1 MKETFIAYF
10 TNRHLLVNL
19 ITVVVL
25 VGGFLAW
32 QNMPREELPGI
43 DLWGV
48 SITVSYPGASPY
60 EIDQL
65 ITTPI
70 ESSIRSISGID
81 RIKSQAKSGVSSTVV
96 YINKDVITL
105 DEATNEIRNRVM
117 MLKLPGKPYI
127 RKHTTE
133 DDAIMTIGI
142 YDPSSQKLDDE
153 KRRKIQEFV
162 ISFQSRILKLQ
173 EVSSADLGG
182 YHKPEFRIE
191 ADPVGMNRYNTPI
204 SEVMKAI
211 KENHVRGPA
220 GDLAN
225 LKNERVTIR
234 SALDTKEKL
243 ENTVIRETFEGLGV
257 RLRDVAR
264 VRNTFAESESL
275 VKLNGHEAVFVNIVK
290 NGSSGIIETA
300 TKVQE
305 ELTRIRSSQDSE
317 KGYVIQ
323 VVSDQ
328 SRGVDNRMSLVVS
341 NGAIGFLLII
351 LTLLA
356 FLNLSSA
363 VWVAMGIPFTM
374 AFTLIIANIM
384 GYSVNNVTLAGMII
398 VLGMVVDDAIV
409 VAENIHSLREKGVPP
424 HRAAAEGAAY
434 VFLPITAS
442 ILTTIMAFIPLLGF
456 DNKFAAVNE
465 PFPVIIS
472 IMLLGSIVE
481 SILILPAHLVMPAP
495 AWLRKIYSF
504 GLAQK
509 LTSLAEKRLKK
520 GKEKEKKTARQ
531 KKSEPPLMKKA
542 HWFDRIEEGYARSL
556 EKVLV
561 RRKRFLLLFLLIPIL
576 AVVLFVTGMR
586 FILFPKKEVTET
598 IVSVAAPG
606 MMSLAD
612 QERLSRQ
619 VDRVLEKYRGNEV
632 LAYQSNMTRG
642 KWGSGEELNRITW
655 TIQLK
660 PRDQRK
666 KPLTQLEEEWKD
678 KLKDLKG
685 LSDVQM
691 RQARFGQES
700 GRPLELWLQD
710 NNDER
715 RREVADRLARELET
729 LSAVENLLVER
740 PRETSEYHISIDG
753 QKAARL
759 GISPSRSG
767 DILRTIVEGR
777 TLYNLLINNI
787 ETGVRLIVPEEHRS
801 SLERVLAIPV
811 ANRGHY
817 LIPLSEIV
825 SSDLVSSPSE
835 VYKEDGIRT
844 VRIFAGIVRGSD
856 ESPLSIAR
864 QVEEKILPVIHRNFP
879 NTLIQWGGEV
889 KDSRETSRDFMGAIL
904 LVLFLIYS
912 LMAVLFN
919 SMTRPIIVML
929 AIPFGVAGIII
940 ALRAHGIDQ
949 FGIFT
954 SVGALGLSGI
964 VVNDAI
970 IMIVRLQ
977 DIIRNAEKV
986 TPALITEAARS
997 RIRPV
1002 VMTTIST
1009 VAGLLPTAYGIAG
1022 YDYIISDMMLAISWG
1037 LIVGTIVVLFLIPIL
1052 FSLTTTM
1059 EKT

>member
-1 MKETFIAYF
+1 MKETIIAYF

-19 ITVVVL
+19 MTVVVL

-48 SITVSYPGASPY
+48 SITVSYPGASPD
-60 EIDQL
+60 EVDQL
-65 ITTPI
+65 ITSPI

-81 RIKSQAKSGVSSTVV
+81 RIKSHARSGVSSTVV
-96 YINKDVITL
+96 YINKDIITL
-105 DEATNEIRNRVM
+105 DEATNEIRNRVL

-142 YDPSSQKLDDE
+142 YDPSVQRLDDG
-153 KRRKIQEFV
+153 KRRNLQEFAL
-162 ISFQSRILKLQ
+162 SLQNRILKLQ
-173 EVSSADLGG
+173 EVSSADLAG

-191 ADPVGMNRYNTPI
+191 ADPARMNRYNTPL

-243 ENTVIRETFEGLGV
+243 ENTVIRETFEGTGV

-264 VRNTFAESESL
+264 VQSTFAESESL
-275 VKLNGHEAVFVNIVK
+275 SKLNGHEAVFMNIVK
-290 NGSSGIIETA
+290 NGSSGIIET
-300 TKVQE
+300 TTQVRKELNRVQ
-305 ELTRIRSSQDSE
+305 SSQDSDR
-317 KGYVIQ
+317 GYSIQ

-363 VWVAMGIPFTM
+363 IWVAMGIPFSM
-374 AFTLIIANIM
+374 AFTLMIANIM

-409 VAENIHSLREKGVPP
+409 VAENIHRLREKGVPP

-434 VFLPITAS
+434 VLLPITAS

-456 DNKFAAVNE
+456 ENKFAAVNE

-472 IMLLGSIVE
+472 IMLLASIIE

-504 GLAQK
+504 GLVQK
-509 LTSLAEKRLKK
+509 FTSLAKQWTKGKKETGTKTVRKKK
-520 GKEKEKKTARQ
+520 GKGPAE
-531 KKSEPPLMKKA
+531 KKA
-542 HWFDRIEEGYARSL
+542 HWFDRVEESYARSL
-556 EKVLV
+556 EKVLA
-561 RRKRFLLLFLLIPIL
+561 RRKRFLLLFLLIPLL
-576 AVVLFVTGMR
+576 AVVLFATGMR
-586 FILFPKKEVTET
+586 FVLFPKKEVTET

-606 MMSLAD
+606 MMTLAD

-619 VDRVLEKYRGNEV
+619 VDRVLEEYRGKDV
-632 LAYQSNMTRG
+632 LAYQSSMTLG
-642 KWGSGEELNRITW
+642 KWGSGERLNRIIW
-655 TIQLK
+655 KIQLK
-660 PRDQRK
+660 PRDRREK
-666 KPLTQLEEEWKD
+666 SLVQLEEEWKD
-678 KLKDLKG
+678 KLKDLEG

-710 NNDER
+710 NNNDR
-715 RREVADRLARELET
+715 RRKVAERLARELEDMP
-729 LSAVENLLVER
+729 AVENLLIER
-740 PRETSEYHISIDG
+740 PGETNEYHISIDG

-767 DILRTIVEGR
+767 QILRTIVEGR
-777 TLYNLLINNI
+777 TLYNILIDNI
-787 ETGVRLIVPEEHRS
+787 ETGVRLVVPQEHRS
-801 SLERVLAIPV
+801 SLDRVLAIPV

-817 LIPLSEIV
+817 LIPLSEIL
-825 SSDLVSSPSE
+825 SSELVSSPS
-835 VYKEDGIRT
+835 VIYKEDGIRT
-844 VRIFAGIVRGSD
+844 VRVYAGIVRGSD

-864 QVEEKILPVIHRNFP
+864 QVEEKILPKIHRDFP
-879 NTLIQWGGEV
+879 TTLIQWGGEV
-889 KDSRETSRDFMGAIL
+889 KDSRETSRDFLGAIL
-904 LVLFLIYS
+904 MVLFLIYS
-912 LMAVLFN
+912 LMAILFN
-919 SMTRPIIVML
+919 SMTRPLVVML

-970 IMIVRLQ
+970 VMIVRLQ
-977 DIIRNAEKV
+977 DTIRDAKKV
-986 TPALITEAARS
+986 TPALITEAART
-997 RIRPV
+997 RVRPV

-1009 VAGLLPTAYGIAG
+1009 VAGLLPTAYGVAG

-1037 LIVGTIVVLFLIPIL
+1037 LIVGTVVVLFLIPIL